1 MILAATRCASLATL
15 LALAGCATSYGP
27 TGIGG
32 GFSETRRADDI
43 YVIHFR
49 GNGYTKPEQVEEMAF
64 LRAAE
69 LTIEKGFRYFVI
81 LGESG
86 STDSTVV
93 AMPGQSFTTGSI
105 NPYGGFQA
113 RTTSIGGMPLM
124 VRMPSARLHIG
135 LAHEKFSQER
145 TFYEA
150 RAIVDNLRPK
160 YKR

>member
-1 MILAATRCASLATL
+1 MTTPAARCAFLAAL

-27 TGIGG
+27 NGIGG

-43 YVIHFR
+43 YVVHFR
-49 GNGYTKPEQVEEMAF
+49 GNGYTKPEQAEEMAF

-69 LTIEKGFRYFVI
+69 LTIEKGYRYFVI

-113 RTTSIGGMPLM
+113 RTTSIGAMPM
-124 VRMPSARLHIG
+124 TIRTPSARLHIG
-135 LAHEKFSQER
+135 LAHDKFSPER
-145 TFYEA
+145 TFYDA
-150 RAIVDNLRPK
+150 RAIVADLRPK
-160 YKR
+160 YKK